1 MTRGARAAYC
11 GLVEI
16 MDSQIGKVKK
26 AFEKYTER
34 HGTEGIF
41 GYCSDHGDTLGE
53 RRMFGKQTYYE
64 KSAKI
69 PFLLTGSGV
78 PANKQIQALTSIM
91 DIGPTICELA
101 GTEYTFGEGRSLL
114 PYFAGEEDGERI
126 VVSQFVEKYKG
137 ESYASMM
144 LRYKNYKYI
153 SYHHYENK
161 DMLFNLKEDPKE
173 GHNCITEKQEVVE
186 YLKNERRKL
195 ISFDEMEKQ
204 RADHGKRAQLFIAVE
219 KNTGINDEER
229 WKDNPPEARGELEIA
244 AASEPIVPGS
254 RIMRI

>member
-1 MTRGARAAYC
+1 M
-11 GLVEI
+11 
-16 MDSQIGKVKK
+16 
-26 AFEKYTER
+26 
-34 HGTEGIF
+34 
-41 GYCSDHGDTLGE
+41 
-53 RRMFGKQTYYE
+53 
-64 KSAKI
+64 
-69 PFLLTGSGV
+69 
-78 PANKQIQALTSIM
+78 PANKQIKALTSIM

-114 PYFAGEEDGERI
+114 PYFTGEEDGERI

-137 ESYASMM
+137 ESYASIM

-173 GHNCITEKQEVVE
+173 GHNCITEKPEVVE

-204 RADHGKRAQLFIAVE
+204 RADHEKRAQLFIAVE
-219 KNTGINDEER
+219 KNTAINDEER
-229 WKDNPPEARGELEIA
+229 WKDNPPEARGELKIA
-244 AASEPIVPGS
+244 AASVPVVQGS
-254 RIMRI
+254 KDVRI

>member
-1 MTRGARAAYC
+1 
-11 GLVEI
+11 
-16 MDSQIGKVKK
+16 
-26 AFEKYTER
+26 
-34 HGTEGIF
+34 
-41 GYCSDHGDTLGE
+41 
-53 RRMFGKQTYYE
+53 MFGKQTYYE

-173 GHNCITEKQEVVE
+173 GHNCITEKPEVVE

-204 RADHGKRAQLFIAVE
+204 RADHEKRAQLFIAVE
-219 KNTGINDEER
+219 KT
-229 WKDNPPEARGELEIA
+229 L
-244 AASEPIVPGS
+244 V
-254 RIMRI
+254 

>member
-1 MTRGARAAYC
+1 
-11 GLVEI
+11 
-16 MDSQIGKVKK
+16 
-26 AFEKYTER
+26 
-34 HGTEGIF
+34 
-41 GYCSDHGDTLGE
+41 
-53 RRMFGKQTYYE
+53 MFGKQTYYE

-173 GHNCITEKQEVVE
+173 GHNCITEKPEVVE

-195 ISFDEMEKQ
+195 ISFDECS
-204 RADHGKRAQLFIAVE
+204 R
-219 KNTGINDEER
+219 R
-229 WKDNPPEARGELEIA
+229 WRSPRWVCWRSGW
-244 AASEPIVPGS
+244 AASWSCRAPWRRALAWGRPCAS
-254 RIMRI
+254 SSWR

>member
-1 MTRGARAAYC
+1 MTEALQC

-34 HGTEGIF
+34 H
-41 GYCSDHGDTLGE
+41 CS
-53 RRMFGKQTYYE
+53 
-64 KSAKI
+64 
-69 PFLLTGSGV
+69 V
-78 PANKQIQALTSIM
+78 
-91 DIGPTICELA
+91 
-101 GTEYTFGEGRSLL
+101 
-114 PYFAGEEDGERI
+114 ERI

-173 GHNCITEKQEVVE
+173 GHNCITEKPEVVE

-195 ISFDEMEKQ
+195 ISFYEMEKQ
-204 RADHGKRAQLFIAVE
+204 RADHGKRAQLFIAV
-219 KNTGINDEER
+219 KKT
-229 WKDNPPEARGELEIA
+229 L
-244 AASEPIVPGS
+244 V
-254 RIMRI
+254 